1 MARVMEGRHRMRHWI
16 ALWLG
21 LALILGGP
29 LQAKAQIAPLGAWA
43 FEPTDKFPQFTKMVV
58 ERHNGQ
64 LSGVITSQWYG
75 DLPMLNLRVDRD
87 RLIFQIYNGNPR
99 LTPHDLIARIEGH
112 HLVLTGRVWDD
123 DQNASAHPAT
133 PAELETLRFPTFP
146 LPPPRSVPDNGLA
159 RTPPMG
165 WSSWNAFGQEI
176 DDQTVRQTADA
187 LVATG
192 LRDVGY
198 LYVNI
203 DDGWQ
208 GVRDANGVLQPNAKF
223 PDMKA
228 LADYVHARGLK
239 LGIYSSPGPKSCAG
253 FPGSYGHVEQDA
265 RTWAAWGIDY
275 LKYDLC
281 SGEAFYHTAQ
291 TVLAVYQQM
300 GEALQATGRPI
311 LYSLCEYGRFDV
323 GSWGRRVGGNLW
335 RTTGDITDDY
345 ARMSAIGFDMNGAP
359 HNGGPGG
366 WNDPDMLEVGNGG
379 MTLDEYRTHM
389 SLWALMAAPLLL
401 GDDVRSVQPDI
412 LSLLKNRDVIAIDQ
426 DRLGRQGLPLR
437 RVGDVEIWTRPLA
450 DGALAVGVFNRSA
463 RPTTVTLDWAEL
475 GLKPPRSLR
484 DVWRAIDLDAA
495 QAKVTREIAA
505 HGVVLLRLGRGTP

>member
-1 MARVMEGRHRMRHWI
+1 MRYWI
-16 ALWLG
+16 AVWVG
-21 LALILGGP
+21 FALIFGGTV
-29 LQAKAQIAPLGAWA
+29 QAKAQHAPMGAWV
-43 FEPTDKFPQFTKMVV
+43 FEPTQTFPEFTKMVV
-58 ERHNGQ
+58 QSKDGQ
-64 LSGVITSQWYG
+64 LSGMITSQWYG
-75 DLPMLNLRVDRD
+75 DLPMLNLRVDHD
-87 RLIFQIYNGNPR
+87 RLIFKIYNGNPR
-99 LTPHDLIARIEGH
+99 LTPHDLTARIEGN
-112 HLVLTGRVWDD
+112 HLVLTGRLWDD
-123 DQNASAHPAT
+123 DINVTAHPAT
-133 PAELETLRFPTFP
+133 ASELAALSFPTYP
-146 LPPPRSVPDNGLA
+146 LPPPHPVPDNGLA

-165 WSSWNAFGQEI
+165 WSSWNKFGEEI
-176 DDQTVRQTADA
+176 DDKTVREIADA
-187 LVATG
+187 LVKTG
-192 LRDVGY
+192 LRDAGY
-198 LYVNI
+198 VYVNI

-208 GVRDANGVLQPNAKF
+208 GARDANGVLQPNAKF

-239 LGIYSSPGPKSCAG
+239 LGLYSSPGPKSCAG
-253 FPGSYGHVEQDA
+253 YPGTYGHVEQDA
-265 RTWAAWGIDY
+265 RTWAAWGVDY

-281 SGEAFYHTAQ
+281 SGEAFYHTAE
-291 TVLAVYQQM
+291 TVQAVYQQM

-345 ARMSAIGFDMNGAP
+345 ARMSKIGFDANGAP

-401 GDDVRSVQPDI
+401 GDDVRQVQPDI
-412 LSLLKNRDVIAIDQ
+412 LSMLSNRDVIAIDQ

-437 RVGDVEIWTRPLA
+437 RLGDIEIWTRPLA

-463 RPTTVTLDWAEL
+463 QSKTVSVDWAEL
-475 GLKPPRSLR
+475 GLKRPKSLR
-484 DVWRAIDLDAA
+484 DVWRAVDLDPT
-495 QAKVTREIAA
+495 QDKLTRGVPA
-505 HGVVLLRLGRGTP
+505 HGVVLLRLGGGAL

>member
-1 MARVMEGRHRMRHWI
+1 
-16 ALWLG
+16 
-21 LALILGGP
+21 
-29 LQAKAQIAPLGAWA
+29 
-43 FEPTDKFPQFTKMVV
+43 MVV
-58 ERHNGQ
+58 ERRDGR

-75 DLPMLNLRVDRD
+75 DLPMLNLRVDHD

-99 LTPHDLIARIEGH
+99 VTLHDLTARIEGT
-112 HLVLTGRVWDD
+112 HLVLTGHIWDD
-123 DQNASAHPAT
+123 DVSASAHPAT
-133 PAELETLRFPTFP
+133 PAELAALSFPTYP
-146 LPPPRSVPDNGLA
+146 LPPPRPVPDNGLA

-165 WSSWNAFGQEI
+165 WNSWNKFGQEI
-176 DDQTVRQTADA
+176 DDTTVRQIADA
-187 LVATG
+187 LVKTG
-192 LRDVGY
+192 LRDAGY

-208 GVRDANGVLQPNAKF
+208 GERDANGVLQPNAKF

-228 LADYVHARGLK
+228 LADYLHARGLK

-265 RTWAAWGIDY
+265 RTWAAWGVDY

-281 SGEAFYHTAQ
+281 SGEAFYHTAE
-291 TVLAVYQQM
+291 TVQAVYQQM

-323 GSWGRRVGGNLW
+323 GSWGRKVGGNLW
-335 RTTGDITDDY
+335 RTTGDINDNY
-345 ARMSAIGFDMNGAP
+345 ATMAAIGFDKNGAP

-379 MTLDEYRTHM
+379 MSLDEYRTHM

-412 LSLLKNRDVIAIDQ
+412 LALLSNRDVIAIDQ
-426 DRLGRQGLPLR
+426 DRLGRQGLPARKL
-437 RVGDVEIWTRPLA
+437 GEVEIWTRPLA

-463 RPTTVTLDWAEL
+463 SAKTVTVDWAEL
-475 GLKPPRSLR
+475 GLKAPKGLR
-484 DVWRAIDLDAA
+484 DVWRGQDLAPGEGGL
-495 QAKVTREIAA
+495 TRDVPA
-505 HGVVLLRLGRGTP
+505 HGVVLLRLSGATPLHHAA

>member
-1 MARVMEGRHRMRHWI
+1 MKHGIAVWFWI
-16 ALWLG
+16 AL
-21 LALILGGP
+21 ILCAP
-29 LQAKAQIAPLGAWA
+29 FQAKAQRAPLGAWA
-43 FEPTDKFPQFTKMVV
+43 FEPTQAFPQFTKMVV
-58 ERHNGQ
+58 KSHEGR

-75 DLPMLNLRVDRD
+75 DLPMLDLRVDHD
-87 RLIFQIYNGNPR
+87 RLIFKIYNGNPR
-99 LTPHDLIARIEGH
+99 LTPHDLTARIEGRR
-112 HLVLTGRVWDD
+112 LVLTGRLWDD
-123 DQNASAHPAT
+123 DLNATAHPAT
-133 PAELETLRFPTFP
+133 PSELAALRFPTYT
-146 LPPPRSVPDNGLA
+146 LPPPRPVPDNGLA

-165 WSSWNAFGQEI
+165 WSSWNKFGEAI
-176 DDQTVRQTADA
+176 DDKTVRQTADA

-192 LRDVGY
+192 LRDAGY
-198 LYVNI
+198 VYVNI

-208 GVRDANGVLQPNAKF
+208 GARDAHGVLQPNAKF

-239 LGIYSSPGPKSCAG
+239 LGLYSSPGPKSCAG
-253 FPGSYGHVEQDA
+253 FPGTYGHVAQDA

-281 SGEAFYHTAQ
+281 SGEAFYHTAE
-291 TVLAVYQQM
+291 TVQAVYQEM

-323 GSWGRRVGGNLW
+323 GRWGRRVGGNLW

-345 ARMSAIGFDMNGAP
+345 ARMSEIGFDKNGAP

-379 MTLDEYRTHM
+379 MSLEEYRTHM

-412 LSLLKNRDVIAIDQ
+412 LALLSNREVIAIDQ

-437 RVGDVEIWTRPLA
+437 RLGDIEIWTRPLA

-463 RPTTVTLDWAEL
+463 QSKTVSLDWVEL
-475 GLKPPRSLR
+475 GLKRPRTLR
-484 DVWRAIDLDAA
+484 DVWQGADLDSA
-495 QAKVTREIAA
+495 QDRLTREIPA
-505 HGVVLLRLGRGTP
+505 HGVALLKAGGMTP

>member
-1 MARVMEGRHRMRHWI
+1 MRHWI
-16 ALWLG
+16 AACFG
-21 LALILGGP
+21 VALILCGP
-29 LQAKAQIAPLGAWA
+29 LQAAAQSAPLGAWA
-43 FEPTDKFPQFTKMVV
+43 FAPTEKFPQFTKMVV
-58 ERHNGQ
+58 ERHDGR

-75 DLPMLNLRVDRD
+75 DLPMLNLRIEHD
-87 RLIFQIYNGNPR
+87 RLIFKIYNGNPR
-99 LTPHDLIARIEGH
+99 LTPHDLTARIEGRR
-112 HLVLTGRVWDD
+112 LVLTGRLWDD
-123 DQNASAHPAT
+123 DIEATAHPAT
-133 PAELETLRFPTFP
+133 PSELAALRFPPSP
-146 LPPPRSVPDNGLA
+146 LPPPRPVPDNGLA

-165 WSSWNAFGQEI
+165 WNSWNKFGQEI
-176 DDQTVRQTADA
+176 DDKTVRQIADA

-192 LRDVGY
+192 LRDAGY

-208 GVRDANGVLQPNAKF
+208 GVRDPNGVLQPNAKF

-228 LADYVHARGLK
+228 LADYVHAKGLK
-239 LGIYSSPGPKSCAG
+239 LGLYSSPGPKSCAG
-253 FPGSYGHVEQDA
+253 FPASYGHVEQDA
-265 RTWAAWGIDY
+265 RTWAAWGVDY

-281 SGEAFYHTAQ
+281 SGEAFYHTPE
-291 TVLAVYQQM
+291 TVQAVYQQM

-323 GSWGRRVGGNLW
+323 GRWGRKVGGNLW
-335 RTTGDITDDY
+335 RTTGDINDNY
-345 ARMSAIGFDMNGAP
+345 ATMSKIGFDQNGAP

-379 MTLDEYRTHM
+379 MSLDEYRTHM

-412 LSLLKNRDVIAIDQ
+412 LSLLSNREVIAIDQ

-437 RVGDVEIWTRPLA
+437 RLGDIEIWTRPLA

-463 RPTTVTLDWAEL
+463 TAKAVTLDWAEL
-475 GLKPPRSLR
+475 GLKRPRSLR
-484 DVWRAIDLDAA
+484 DVWRAVDLDPA
-495 QAKVTREIAA
+495 QDRITRDIPA
-505 HGVVLLRLGRGTP
+505 HGVVLFRLGGMMP

>member
-1 MARVMEGRHRMRHWI
+1 MAQVMEGRHRMRHWI
-16 ALWLG
+16 AAWLG
-21 LALILGGP
+21 LALIVCGS
-29 LQAKAQIAPLGAWA
+29 LQARAQEAPLGAWV

-58 ERHNGQ
+58 QRHDSQ

-75 DLPMLNLRVDRD
+75 DLPMLNLRIDHE
-87 RLIFQIYNGNPR
+87 RLIFKIDNGNPR
-99 LTPHDLIARIEGH
+99 LTPHDLTARIAGT
-112 HLVLTGRVWDD
+112 HLVLTGRLWDD
-123 DQNASAHPAT
+123 DIQATAHPAT
-133 PAELETLRFPTFP
+133 PSELATLRVPTFP
-146 LPPPRSVPDNGLA
+146 LPPLRPVPDNGLA

-176 DDQTVRQTADA
+176 DDKAVRQTADA

-192 LRDVGY
+192 LRDAGY
-198 LYVNI
+198 IYVNI

-208 GVRDANGVLQPNAKF
+208 GARDADGVLQPNAKF

-239 LGIYSSPGPKSCAG
+239 LGLYSSPGPKSCAG

-265 RTWAAWGIDY
+265 RTWAAWGVDY

-281 SGEAFYHTAQ
+281 SGEAFYHTPQ
-291 TVLAVYQQM
+291 TVQAVYQEV

-323 GSWGRRVGGNLW
+323 GSWGRKVGGNLW

-345 ARMSAIGFDMNGAP
+345 ARMSTIGFDENGAP

-379 MTLDEYRTHM
+379 MTLEEYRTHM

-401 GDDVRSVQPDI
+401 GDDVRKAQPDI
-412 LSLLKNRDVIAIDQ
+412 LSLLGNREVIAIDQ
-426 DRLGRQGLPLR
+426 DPLGRQGLPLR
-437 RVGDVEIWTRPLA
+437 RLGDVEIWTRTLA
-450 DGALAVGVFNRSA
+450 DGALAIGVFNRSA
-463 RPTTVTLDWAEL
+463 EAKTVTLDWTEL
-475 GLKPPRSLR
+475 GLKRRRGLR
-484 DVWRAIDLDAA
+484 DVWRGIDLDPA
-495 QAKVTREIAA
+495 QDKLIREVPA
-505 HGVVLLRLGRGTP
+505 HGAALLRLAGATP

>member
-1 MARVMEGRHRMRHWI
+1 MKHWI
-16 ALWLG
+16 AVWLG

-29 LQAKAQIAPLGAWA
+29 VQASAQTAPLGAWV
-43 FEPTDKFPQFTKMVV
+43 FEPTQSFPQFTKMVV
-58 ERHNGQ
+58 ERRHGS

-75 DLPMLNLRVDRD
+75 DLPMLSLRIDHD
-87 RLIFQIYNGNPR
+87 RLIFKIYNGNPK
-99 LTPHDLIARIEGH
+99 LTPHNLTARIQGRR
-112 HLVLTGRVWDD
+112 LVLTGRVWDD
-123 DQNASAHPAT
+123 DVRAMAHPAT
-133 PAELETLRFPTFP
+133 PSDLAALRFLTSP
-146 LPPPRSVPDNGLA
+146 LPPPRLVADNGLA

-165 WSSWNAFGQEI
+165 WSSWNGFGQEI
-176 DDQTVRQTADA
+176 NDQTVRQTADA

-192 LRDVGY
+192 LRDAGY
-198 LYVNI
+198 VYVNI

-208 GVRDANGVLQPNAKF
+208 GARDAKGVLQPNAKF

-265 RTWAAWGIDY
+265 RTWAAWGVDY

-281 SGEAFYHTAQ
+281 SGEAFYHTPQ
-291 TVLAVYQQM
+291 TVQAAYQEM

-323 GSWGRRVGGNLW
+323 GSWGRKVGGNLW
-335 RTTGDITDDY
+335 RTTGDINDNY
-345 ARMSAIGFDMNGAP
+345 ASMAKIGFDQNGAP

-379 MTLDEYRTHM
+379 MSLEEYRTHM

-401 GDDVRSVQPDI
+401 GDDVRKVQPDI
-412 LSLLKNRDVIAIDQ
+412 LTLLSNRDVIVIDQ

-437 RVGDVEIWTRPLA
+437 RLGDIEIWTRPLA

-463 RPTTVTLDWAEL
+463 EAKTVTVDWADL
-475 GLKPPRSLR
+475 GLKRPRALR
-484 DVWRAIDLDAA
+484 DVWRAVDLDLK
-495 QAKVTREIAA
+495 QDRFVREIPA
-505 HGVVLLRLGRGTP
+505 HGVVLLRLGAGVS